1 MPFLKRLNPV
11 QHEAVT
17 YGDGPL
23 LILAGAGSG
32 KTSVLTSRIAYL
44 VERAGVDPSSIFAVT
59 FTNKAAGEM
68 SERLH
73 DLIGHKAHS
82 LWLGTFHSLGLR
94 ILRTEASANSH
105 GLTVYGDDDQKAL
118 IKESMAALNIPD
130 KAFNPRN
137 VLNKINSA
145 KNENI
150 GPEEFAAD
158 YAADF
163 LGERVAKIY
172 TEYQRRLRKM
182 GVLDFGDLICEPIKL
197 FTEKPELLEKYR
209 SRFRYILV
217 DEYQDTNKAQYLLTN
232 LLAKESE
239 NLFAVGDP
247 DQSIYAWRGACIK
260 NILDFQ
266 SDYPDAAILK
276 LEQNYRST
284 QSILSAANSIIE
296 KNSNRMEKALW
307 TDNPHGSP
315 AHYEEALNEY
325 EEARLMIRLLK
336 KLADKSDS
344 AYRDSA
350 VFYRTNAQS
359 RVFEEQLIREGI
371 PYVILGGT
379 RFYDRKEIRDAIA
392 YLRVVLNPNDS
403 ISFKRVVNTPPR
415 KIGKV
420 TLGNIINLGAERG
433 VDLIEAMKIACAEG
447 RLNKTRAASFV
458 EAIESFRSE
467 AGTER
472 LSELTLRLIEDSGYM
487 MMLQDEGTDEAAERV
502 ENLFELVSAIKDYE
516 RANPDAGLADFLDH
530 VALIS
535 DVDSFVENS
544 DRLTLMTLHSAK
556 GLEFKNVFMTG
567 MEEGL
572 FPHSRSAD
580 SPDELEEERRLCY
593 VGMTRAKER
602 LHLLSAR
609 SRSVY
614 GESSYR
620 LRSRFIDEIAPE
632 FIELHTD
639 DSGFMRKN
647 REYNR
652 NNSDNGVYL
661 DRNVYASDNSHSD
674 SPSDSSDIFTAPDN
688 THTASDE
695 VYYTNDE
702 SQLDPSTHRAGASSF
717 NWRTGMRVTHPAF
730 GPGVIRAKEGTGDD
744 TKLTVSFRNGVTKK
758 LVVKYANLMLA

>member
-1 MPFLKRLNPV
+1 MNFLKRLNPV

-44 VERAGVDPSSIFAVT
+44 IEHMGVDPSAIFAVT

-68 SERLH
+68 SERL
-73 DLIGHKAHS
+73 DSLLGGRARS

-94 ILRTEASANSH
+94 ILRTEAAA
-105 GLTVYGDDDQKAL
+105 GIAITVYGDDDQIAL

-130 KAFNPRN
+130 KAFNPRA
-137 VLNKINSA
+137 VLNRINSA

-150 GPEEFAAD
+150 GPEEFVG
-158 YAADF
+158 YAKDF
-163 LGERVAKIY
+163 MSERVAKIY

-182 GVLDFGDLICEPIKL
+182 GVLDFGDLICGPLKL
-197 FTEKPELLEKYR
+197 FTEQPQILEKYQN
-209 SRFRYILV
+209 RFRYILV
-217 DEYQDTNKAQYLLTN
+217 DEYQDTNRAQYLLTN
-232 LLAKESE
+232 MLAKGSK

-266 SDYPDAAILK
+266 TDYPGATVLK

-284 QSILSAANSIIE
+284 QSILAAANSIIE
-296 KNSNRMEKALW
+296 KNTGRMEKALW
-307 TDNPHGSP
+307 TENPKGSP

-336 KLADKSDS
+336 RLRDHSDT

-359 RVFEEQLIREGI
+359 RVFEESLIREGI

-379 RFYDRKEIRDAIA
+379 RFYDRKEIKDAIA

-403 ISFKRVVNTPPR
+403 ISFKRVINTPPR

-420 TLGNIINLGAERG
+420 TLGKIIDLGEERG
-433 VDLIEAMKIACAEG
+433 VSLIEATKIACAEG
-447 RLNKTRAASFV
+447 RLNKTKAASFT
-458 EAIESFRSE
+458 EAIDSFVTD
-467 AGTER
+467 AATER

-502 ENLFELVSAIKDYE
+502 DNLFELVSAIKDYE
-516 RANPDAGLADFLDH
+516 RANPDAALSDFLDH

-535 DVDSFVENS
+535 DVDSFVTDAE
-544 DRLTLMTLHSAK
+544 RLTLMTLHSAK
-556 GLEFKNVFMTG
+556 GLEFKNVFMAG

-609 SRSVY
+609 QRSVY
-614 GESSYR
+614 GETSYR
-620 LRSRFIDEIAPE
+620 LRSRFIDEIAPD
-632 FIELHTD
+632 FIEHHNEEKHVYASRID
-639 DSGFMRKN
+639 RG
-647 REYNR
+647 
-652 NNSDNGVYL
+652 NGVYV
-661 DRNVYASDNSHSD
+661 DRSEYAAENSFANSSDTYTA
-674 SPSDSSDIFTAPDN
+674 PSDKGDAAGTGSD
-688 THTASDE
+688 
-695 VYYTNDE
+695 VYYTSDE
-702 SQLDPSTHRAGASSF
+702 SQLDPTGGGATLA
-717 NWRTGMRVTHPAF
+717 WRTGMRVTHPAF
-730 GPGVIRAKEGTGDD
+730 GPGVIRAREGSGDE

-758 LVVKYANLMLA
+758 LIVKYANLMLA